1 MIEEQDEAAKDGSKE
16 PAEKVMQLLESL
28 REMQLETSGQHEVYT
43 GLCGQAGQPGQLDLL
58 NTARDEQL
66 LMLKRAVEAARNGI
80 CITNPRL
87 PDNPITYVN
96 DAFVEM
102 TGYARHQIL
111 GRNCRFLQR
120 DDRDQPGIALIREA
134 IQEETSITTILKN
147 YKRDGSF
154 FWNELTVSPVHDENG
169 RLINY
174 VGIQNDITA
183 RKEAER
189 RVSEFYSVISHELK
203 TPLTSINGALSVIE
217 DGSAGK
223 CNQNIQRLVKIAL
236 ENSDRLIRLISDILD
251 WKKIESG
258 KFKLSL
264 TKVDLVELVAEVV
277 HTVGTMADA
286 KSVKLEI
293 DVAAKKPTLLDRDRI
308 VQVLTNLVDNAIKF
322 SPDSGIVKVKV
333 EELPNSTVRFSV
345 IDNGPGISQEKIGS
359 LFKLF
364 QQLDSSDARQKGGTG
379 LGLAICK
386 SLVELHGG
394 QIGVESIYG
403 KGSVFWFEL
412 FRHE

>member
-1 MIEEQDEAAKDGSKE
+1 MREEEGKE
-16 PAEKVMQLLESL
+16 PAEKIMQLLESL
-28 REMQLETSGQHEVYT
+28 RGMQLETSGQHQLYT
-43 GLCGQAGQPGQLDLL
+43 GLSELEERADTPGC
-58 NTARDEQL
+58 ARDEQL
-66 LMLKRAVEAARNGI
+66 LMFKRAVEATRNGI
-80 CITNPRL
+80 CITNPRMA
-87 PDNPITYVN
+87 DNPIIYVN

-120 DDRDQPGIALIREA
+120 DDRDQPGIGLIREA
-134 IQEETSITTILKN
+134 ILEERAITTVLRN
-147 YKRDGSF
+147 YKRDGSL
-154 FWNELTVSPVHDENG
+154 FWNELTVSPVHDESG

-189 RVSEFYSVISHELK
+189 RVSEFYSVISHELR
-203 TPLTSINGALSVIE
+203 TPLTSINGALSVIA

-236 ENSDRLIRLISDILD
+236 ENSDRLVRLISDILD

-258 KFKLSL
+258 QFKLSL
-264 TKVDLVELVAEVV
+264 SKVDLPEMISVV
-277 HTVGTMADA
+277 VQTVGTMAET
-286 KSVKLEI
+286 KSVKLDL
-293 DVAAKKPTLLDRDRI
+293 DVSAKKTMLLDRDRI
-308 VQVLTNLVDNAIKF
+308 IQVLTNLVDNAVKF
-322 SPDSGIVKVKV
+322 SPQNGIVKIKV

-345 IDNGPGISQEKIGS
+345 IDNGPGIPQDKIGS